1 MGPGSLLCAF
11 CSPSAREACARKI
24 PALLNFH
31 RFRLG
36 SSLLCAARWLSM
48 IQARLPPNLASP
60 PLASCP
66 ISAAIECDSASV
78 VWQRRFGTSPI
89 DQGRSERRSRGKVVA
104 IRVMLS
110 EGESRK
116 RRCLTAKMR
125 CCSGR
130 ERERERAK
138 DKSVTCS
145 VAGRLRGMSCTTQ
158 SSFGAACC
166 WPPHAAAAATTTTAS
181 LVQCRPVGW
190 PGRVHPSHPLAL
202 AWPSPLSAS
211 LSPSLLAITASPS
224 PSSLSLSLSSSSLLC
239 C

>member
-1 MGPGSLLCAF
+1 MQQAAVSLDPGLPISAIGQGEAKQRMTLSPRRWVRRVRSAAPTPRSQHHPIAISLRRSRIVCTGATLREQSPRSGSDGTRSLLCAF

-24 PALLNFH
+24 PALLNFR

-60 PLASCP
+60 PLASCR
-66 ISAAIECDSASV
+66 ISAAIEWDSACV
-78 VWQRRFGTSPI
+78 VRQRRFGTSPI

-130 ERERERAK
+130 ERERERK
-138 DKSVTCS
+138 TKV
-145 VAGRLRGMSCTTQ
+145 
-158 SSFGAACC
+158 
-166 WPPHAAAAATTTTAS
+166 
-181 LVQCRPVGW
+181 
-190 PGRVHPSHPLAL
+190 
-202 AWPSPLSAS
+202 
-211 LSPSLLAITASPS
+211 
-224 PSSLSLSLSSSSLLC
+224 
-239 C
+239 